1 MLLVVA
7 HFMGS
12 SSTVFGSSLLSC
24 GGRMTWLQ
32 PKSNHP
38 KLSHRLSHRFCSSAV
53 LYSAK
58 LTAVLWSNDTGN
70 ERGDASHNLT
80 FPSSHCYLLF
90 RLPAEKRHWRFHL
103 RKIFSTDH
111 LQERKTETLI
121 IVLTASACFYDFGP
135 IKSSFWNS
143 QYASSSTKLQSNGI
157 TNLENVEENGN
168 NFSTRHIPFSSLLE
182 LVHLLLIF

>member
-1 MLLVVA
+1 
-7 HFMGS
+7 MGS

-32 PKSNHP
+32 PKSDHP
-38 KLSHRLSHRFCSSAV
+38 KLSHCLSHRFCSSAV

-80 FPSSHCYLLF
+80 FPSLHCYLLF
-90 RLPAEKRHWRFHL
+90 RLPAEK
-103 RKIFSTDH
+103 
-111 LQERKTETLI
+111 KTFTI
-121 IVLTASACFYDFGP
+121 SFAKDIYNRPSSRAKDRNIVLTASAFFYDFGP
-135 IKSSFWNS
+135 IKT
-143 QYASSSTKLQSNGI
+143 SSSTKLQSNGI

-168 NFSTRHIPFSSLLE
+168 KFSTRHIPLSSLLE

>member
-1 MLLVVA
+1 
-7 HFMGS
+7 MGS

-32 PKSNHP
+32 PKSDHL

-58 LTAVLWSNDTGN
+58 LTSVLWSNDTGN

-80 FPSSHCYLLF
+80 FPSLHCYLLF

-111 LQERKTETLI
+111 LQERKTETLV
-121 IVLTASACFYDFGP
+121 IVLTSSASFYDFGP
-135 IKSSFWNS
+135 IKSSFS
-143 QYASSSTKLQSNGI
+143 ELTICLVEYQATTNGI
-157 TNLENVEENGN
+157 TNLENVEDNGN
-168 NFSTRHIPFSSLLE
+168 NFSTRHIPLSSLLE